1 MGLLQKWFGKKS
13 VPEVTPPLEKVTTPD
28 KKNDQWELVPTFI
41 PVEKKDQEIPTLIAT
56 SLAAND
62 RPESQF
68 VIKKIQEHNP
78 EAQLVALV
86 ASSVASQDRPESRFV
101 VKSIYKKINQ
111 TEDDHVTK
119 I

>member
-1 MGLLQKWFGKKS
+1 MVWKKISTRSYTATWKSHNPWQEKWS
-13 VPEVTPPLEKVTTPD
+13 VGTGS
-28 KKNDQWELVPTFI
+28 
-41 PVEKKDQEIPTLIAT
+41 VEKKDQEIPTLIAT

-78 EAQLVALV
+78 EAQLVALI